1 MKRIKINE
9 KITMRGMNDLFYQ
22 IEVYDVLEN
31 GNLKFNNLSDYYIKG
46 YKRNRIKDILH
57 ETSIFKMFKSIADS
71 NVNWND
77 EQCKEYCKR
86 MNETIDLI
94 EKIEE
99 IYLKWEV

>member
-31 GNLKFNNLSDYYIKG
+31 GKLKFNNLSDYYIKG

-57 ETSIFKMFKSIADS
+57 ETSIFRMFKDFAD
-71 NVNWND
+71 NDFNWND
-77 EQCKEYCKR
+77 EQCKEYCKI